1 MTSKPLKIL
10 CFHNTPEICDFVG
23 AVYSA
28 IPHQIDSI
36 STTPVKLWQKL
47 KTNDYD
53 LLIADNKSNTISPND
68 LKKIQ
73 LTHTAVDTIIIQDN
87 YDELEAW
94 LDIKNVRIITHGD
107 VNKKLPILLGEIYS
121 NVNER
126 LMRSLDYN
134 QLLRNCL
141 YEVDSLVVVLN
152 RDAKIIFLNRSGE
165 SLLGVSDH
173 DYLGKDFI
181 DFMIDG
187 SKVWKYL
194 EEYCYLEGND
204 IENYQITF
212 KSLNQSDHEKQISA
226 RLTEDKNYIMIQSL
240 ATNKLSSQDADEKS
254 YELLERFAD
263 SIANELL
270 NPVNIISGRL
280 QLMQDKMKSDE
291 TYQNN
296 LLGLDKQVRR
306 MTETVSKLLTFA
318 RLRQD
323 SIPQKIHVN
332 EVLQHLLLEPSI
344 NRLIEKEEVALNY
357 TLGSDL
363 PILSGLISHIELLI
377 KTIIELSFD
386 CLGSE
391 GSIHIET
398 NTLEG
403 HLNKNWLKINFTL
416 TYSYFIFSQGITLH
430 SYLKPLK
437 PMKKIKSI
445 ESTIVRYILHHYNG
459 TYQLDKEDENIER
472 LTLLFPVKNSK
483 SNLGVK

>member
-10 CFHNTPEICDFVG
+10 CFNNNPEICDFVG

-36 STTPVKLWQKL
+36 STTVAKLWDRL

-53 LLIADNKSNTISPND
+53 LLIADNQSNTISPND

-73 LTHTAVDTIIIQDN
+73 LTHTALDTIIIEDDYN
-87 YDELEAW
+87 DLGSW
-94 LDIKNVRIITHGD
+94 LDIKNVRIITHRD
-107 VNKKLPILLGEIYS
+107 INKKLPVLLGDIYS

-152 RDAKIIFLNRSGE
+152 RDAKIIFLNRSSE
-165 SLLGVSDH
+165 SMLGVSEL

-194 EEYCYLEGND
+194 EEYCFLEGNR

-212 KSLNQSDHEKQISA
+212 RSLNQNEHEKQISA
-226 RLTEDKNYIMIQSL
+226 RLTEDKKYILIQSV
-240 ATNKLSSQDADEKS
+240 AESKRNSREGDENS

-270 NPVNIISGRL
+270 NPVNILSGRL
-280 QLMQDKMKSDE
+280 QLMQDKMKSNE

-306 MTETVSKLLTFA
+306 MTETVSRLLTFA
-318 RLRQD
+318 RLRKD
-323 SIPQKIHVN
+323 SIPQKINVN
-332 EVLQHLLLEPSI
+332 EILHHLLLEPSI
-344 NRLIEKEEVALNY
+344 NRLIEKEEVKLNY
-357 TLGSDL
+357 TLGGDI

-377 KTIIELSFD
+377 KTIIELSFN

-391 GSIHIET
+391 GTIHIET
-398 NTLEG
+398 DTL
-403 HLNKNWLKINFTL
+403 HAYLNKNWLKINFTL

-437 PMKKIKSI
+437 PMKKVKSI
-445 ESTIVRYILHHYNG
+445 ESTIVRYILHHYEG
-459 TYQLDKEDENIER
+459 IYLLEKEDENIEK

-483 SNLGVK
+483 TNLGVK